1 VQHLVH
7 RLHVLLQNAVELEG
21 LTVGQT
27 DTAVNGVIGGKFI
40 DRLPLFG
47 GDHPARQ
54 TAAQQHRMTRLQLL
68 CGTLGADIAVILLV
82 HTVETDQQ
90 EVIAFKTAG
99 QTVVQIFRNGAAQV
113 VAFQL
118 HALGVGQFTFDH
130 QWAWMFFAH

>member
-1 VQHLVH
+1 MH

-27 DTAVNGVIGGKFI
+27 NTAVNGVIGGKLI

-68 CGTLGADIAVILLV
+68 CGALGADIAVILLV
-82 HTVETDQQ
+82 HTVKRISRKLSPLKPP
-90 EVIAFKTAG
+90 VRPSFKSSAM
-99 QTVVQIFRNGAAQV
+99 VPRR
-113 VAFQL
+113 
-118 HALGVGQFTFDH
+118 
-130 QWAWMFFAH
+130 